1 MKKKQILSRFMA
13 LAAAAMWLTACS
25 TDSDLAD
32 GKADIG
38 RNVQVK
44 LSFEAFN
51 ADQTL
56 TRAVAPQPQ
65 TIDLGDGLEAEV
77 TAERDAPKP
86 QTRSTTLYDG
96 QYTIIALDASRNR
109 VGQLKG
115 TVSSGNFTK
124 NDGENLFLTPGTYT
138 FICFNSAVTDDG
150 TKLLFDNTNR
160 QPAPQDEPL
169 IGTTTETIEE
179 PYGTHFVTF
188 TMKRVFGRIRLRFV
202 TYTDEGHNLA
212 GKLQS
217 YHYWALKVTY
227 NPTDNSW
234 YTANSMPGSGS
245 YGPMMQEIEI
255 PESGNVTYS
264 GIVKEFSNTTPYY
277 QFLGDAPTHGFTP
290 FIVGDTKFTFT
301 AGTLH
306 GKSAVNKK
314 LPMYK
319 FVPLIGSNLKPN
331 DSYTLTIKLKSKDP
345 LLLFQ
350 DGTVGYY
357 GDRTTTRMPIGL
369 VVTEKTVTEK
379 GMAMALKNYGTGV
392 TGTDYYEYLIRGT
405 SENFDDMHGYDYT
418 WTTNYY
424 ASPAAFAS
432 FGKTVPTFPPG
443 DGFGPTYYAAGHY
456 IPDVTVTGANVG
468 KWFLPSAGQWK
479 KTLMKFGNLVMPS
492 SYTMTYPKGSQIPWS
507 SSELV
512 TAFTNAGATLPFD
525 KPYAVSG
532 TINGNGVPVFLYL
545 SASGIAWGWDMYCN
559 SIIGYALP
567 FVHF

>member
-188 TMKRVFGRIRLRFV
+188 TMKRVFGRIRFRFV

-212 GKLQS
+212 GKMQS
-217 YHYWALKVTY
+217 NHLWAIKVVY

-234 YTANSMPGSGS
+234 HTANSMQGSDS
-245 YGPMMQEIEI
+245 YRPMMQEIEI

-277 QFLGDAPTHGFTP
+277 QFLGIAPDHGFTS
-290 FIVGDTKFTFT
+290 FIVSDTKFTFT

-306 GKSAVNKK
+306 GKSAVNKE

-319 FVPLIGSNLKPN
+319 FAPLIGSNLKPN

-369 VVTEKTVTEK
+369 VVNEKTATDQGTACALDILNYHWKNVDDHIEENVSPSPKNMAEAAADMNGENWTYNANLQGIVRSNQVTTYPAFYQAAHYTPSVSTS
-379 GMAMALKNYGTGV
+379 GIGRWYLPSYGELIKFVQVFQEGFTPTATEPVGPHYDQMSTGFETKV
-392 TGTDYYEYLIRGT
+392 RNAFTQAGKPDA
-405 SENFDDMHGYDYT
+405 
-418 WTTNYY
+418 TNQFIISSTQIYGGNP
-424 ASPAAFAS
+424 SL
-432 FGKTVPTFPPG
+432 
-443 DGFGPTYYAAGHY
+443 GFRPTYISIWSGDKLY
-456 IPDVTVTGANVG
+456 TGFCWN
-468 KWFLPSAGQWK
+468 
-479 KTLMKFGNLVMPS
+479 
-492 SYTMTYPKGSQIPWS
+492 TM
-507 SSELV
+507 
-512 TAFTNAGATLPFD
+512 
-525 KPYAVSG
+525 
-532 TINGNGVPVFLYL
+532 INSN
-545 SASGIAWGWDMYCN
+545 I
-559 SIIGYALP
+559 LP